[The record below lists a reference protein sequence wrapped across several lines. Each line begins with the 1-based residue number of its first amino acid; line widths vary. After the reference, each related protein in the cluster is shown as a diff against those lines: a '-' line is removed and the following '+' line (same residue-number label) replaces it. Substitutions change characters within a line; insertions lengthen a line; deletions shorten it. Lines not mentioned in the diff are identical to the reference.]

1 MEMNVEQPP
10 RLFKHRLESLC
21 YRFFLLILKLKLGSR
36 IKCGGH
42 GGPPHQILNAAAAQA
57 VDVAGVEDAKIPVA
71 LGAMVYI
78 GLQAGVALPLGG
90 DPASPRLLG
99 RAQAVSLLKMPED
112 FPPAFFPVPAPMR
125 SLAALVT
132 CGAVS

>member
-57 VDVAGVEDAKIPVA
+57 VDVPGVEPAEIMAA
-71 LGAMVYI
+71 LGAVVQI
-78 GLQAGVALPLGG
+78 GLQAVVALARGDALIIRGFLG
-90 DPASPRLLG
+90 LG
-99 RAQAVSLLKMPED
+99 
-112 FPPAFFPVPAPMR
+112 
-125 SLAALVT
+125 
-132 CGAVS
+132 